1 MEEKEQ
7 EKILSQQFMLKQMI
21 INQNFQEEIENNYQA
36 IKALQEKYNS
46 LNESKKD
53 SNTQTDTG
61 NHKGFFR
68 RFFRWNRFLMN

>member
-61 NHKGFFR
+61 NYKGFLR
-68 RFFRWNRFLMN
+68 RFFR